1 MVIGNTR
8 YWHTGLVLLTVWL
21 LVGCATPPQTT
32 NFTPPPLRGHE
43 NKVQIP
49 EVDVLAVSPEMEAF
63 LQRYVLDYSNMH
75 TRATL
80 LMNAVSGNGVLGF
93 EYDDAFTVT
102 ATEAFD
108 ARAGNCIGFANMLVA
123 LAREAGLKAEYQEVF
138 RRPEWSTREE
148 TVLLVK
154 HINVILESMNFAYVM
169 DVSGIRINPNAR
181 RRIIS
186 DDYAKALYLNNLGAD
201 ALIANDLPT
210 AWAYLTKAIETEPKL
225 TDSWVNLG
233 VVLGRNEQLQ
243 DAAKAYRNA
252 LAIDANDNAALSNL
266 YEVYLALGDLESAAQ
281 LEDKVERYRQRHP
294 YYLLALSKESL
305 VENRFGE
312 AVELLQRAVRKYTK
326 DHQLYFALAN
336 AQYLS
341 GDTEAAALS
350 LLRARELAPENMIA
364 YYDRPLDELAPEAL
378 AKARA
383 DALAEARIQ
392 ENRESY

>member
-1 MVIGNTR
+1 M
-8 YWHTGLVLLTVWL
+8 TG
-21 LVGCATPPQTT
+21 PQ
-32 NFTPPPLRGHE
+32 
-43 NKVQIP
+43 V
-49 EVDVLAVSPEMEAF
+49 EVADTDVLAISPDMEAF
-63 LQRYVLDYSNMH
+63 LERYVLDYANTH

-102 ATEAFD
+102 ASEAFE

-154 HINVILESMNFAYVM
+154 HINVVLHTTNLTYVM

-186 DDYAKALYLNNLGAD
+186 DSYAKALYLNNLGAD
-201 ALIANDLPT
+201 ALIRGDLPT
-210 AWAYLTKAIETEPKL
+210 AWAYLARAIETEPTL

-252 LAIDANDNAALSNL
+252 LAIDQYDNAALSNL
-266 YEVYLALGDLESAAQ
+266 YEIYIAMGDLNSAAQ
-281 LEDKVERYRQRHP
+281 IENKVESYRQKNP
-294 YYLLALSKESL
+294 YYLLALSQEAL
-305 VENRFGE
+305 VENNFGE
-312 AVELLQRAVRKYTK
+312 AVEFLQRAVRKNKT
-326 DHQLYFALAN
+326 DHQLYSALAN
-336 AQYLS
+336 AQYLA

-350 LLRARELAPENMIA
+350 LLKARELAPENMISH
-364 YYDRPLDELAPEAL
+364 YDRPLDELAAEAL
-378 AKARA
+378 VAARA
-383 DALAEARIQ
+383 EALAEARKQ
-392 ENRESY
+392 AARASD